1 MSYVAYYR
9 VSTAKQG
16 ASGLGL
22 EAQRSAVLAHM
33 RDQPLAEF
41 VEVESGKQDDRPQ
54 LAAAL
59 EMAKASNATL
69 VIAKLDRLSRDVHFI
84 SGLMK
89 ANVPILACDNP
100 TADKFTL
107 HLYAALAEKERDLI
121 SERTKA
127 ALAAARARGV
137 RLGTNE
143 KRVQRA
149 DAHAAS
155 LAAVLN
161 ELRLQGITSTRA
173 VAAALNAQGIVS
185 PGGTQWSAMAVKRL
199 MDRLADQEMASLTQS
214 LRNYHTPEQY
224 AVALKSH
231 GVRVVE

>member
-16 ASGLGL
+16 RSGLGL
-22 EAQRSAVLAHM
+22 EAQREAVLAHM
-33 RDQPLAEF
+33 REQPLAEY
-41 VEVESGKQDDRPQ
+41 VEVESGKQDDRPE
-54 LAAAL
+54 LARAL
-59 EMAKASNATL
+59 EMAKAHGATL

-89 ANVPILACDNP
+89 TSVPILACDNP

-137 RLGTNE
+137 RLGSNE

-149 DAHAAS
+149 EAHAAS
-155 LAAVLN
+155 LAAVME
-161 ELRLQGITSTRA
+161 ELRLEGVTSTRA
-173 VAAALNAQGIVS
+173 VAAALNARGIAA
-185 PGGTQWSAMAVKRL
+185 PAGGEWSAMAVKRV
-199 MDRLADQEMASLTQS
+199 MDRLADHRMA
-214 LRNYHTPEQY
+214 
-224 AVALKSH
+224 
-231 GVRVVE
+231 